1 MKPLVN
7 LAREPFRN
15 RRLFWLSVLAIC
27 GAATWF
33 GMQAKSER
41 LSLERQLATE
51 AESLRRAEKELGLVK
66 ANPANPAN
74 LKDPLTGKEASA
86 KQIAITPEENKE
98 LIAASDLIERR
109 AFSWSQLLNDIERHI
124 PRNVRVLRIA
134 VNKVNAKA
142 STRTATGAA
151 ADDQAVALTM
161 EVIGKSKTDV
171 TLMITDFERTGIF
184 TMTPREIKL
193 MEGIDDVAFTLDV
206 EYRPPVVDGFRPSK
220 NLTLAEKRQ

>member
-27 GAATWF
+27 GAAAWF
-33 GMQAKSER
+33 GMRAQSEKIS
-41 LSLERQLATE
+41 LSNQLTT
-51 AESLRRAEKELGLVK
+51 AELQLDKVKKELGLASPK
-66 ANPANPAN
+66 P
-74 LKDPLTGKEASA
+74 KDPLNGKSTPAS
-86 KQIAITPEENKE
+86 QITITPEENKE

-109 AFSWSQLLNDIERHI
+109 AFSWSQLLNDIEHHI

-142 STRTATGAA
+142 SARTAKSGAA
-151 ADDQAVALTM
+151 EDDHSVALTM

-171 TLMITDFERTGIF
+171 TMMITEFERTGTF
-184 TMTPREIKL
+184 TMTPREVKL
-193 MEGIDDVAFTLDV
+193 LEGVEDVSFTLDV
-206 EYRPPVVDGFRPSK
+206 EYRPPVVDGFRPSP
-220 NLTLAEKRQ
+220 NTLAEKRQ

>member
-33 GMQAKSER
+33 GMRAQSEKI
-41 LSLERQLATE
+41 SLDRQLAT
-51 AESLRRAEKELGLVK
+51 AELQLDKAKKELGLASPK
-66 ANPANPAN
+66 P
-74 LKDPLTGKEASA
+74 KDPLNGKNTPAS
-86 KQIAITPEENKE
+86 QITITPEENKE

-134 VNKVNAKA
+134 VNNVGAKPSA
-142 STRTATGAA
+142 RTANGVAA
-151 ADDQAVALTM
+151 EDDHSVALTM

-184 TMTPREIKL
+184 TMTPREVKL
-193 MEGIDDVAFTLDV
+193 MEGIEDVSFTLDV
-206 EYRPPVVDGFRPSK
+206 EYRPPVVDGFRAS
-220 NLTLAEKRQ
+220 NNTLAEKRQ

>member
-33 GMQAKSER
+33 GMQARSER
-41 LSLERQLATE
+41 LSLDRQLATE

-66 ANPANPAN
+66 ANP
-74 LKDPLTGKEASA
+74 KDPLTGKEASA

-109 AFSWSQLLNDIERHI
+109 AFSWSQLLNDIERQI

-134 VNKVNAKA
+134 VNKVNAKISA
-142 STRTATGAA
+142 RTANGVTV
-151 ADDQAVALTM
+151 ADDNSVALTM

-184 TMTPREIKL
+184 TMTPREIKIL
-193 MEGIDDVAFTLDV
+193 EGVEDVSFTLDV
-206 EYRPPVVDGFRPSK
+206 EYRPPMVDGFRPSK

>member
-27 GAATWF
+27 GAAAWF
-33 GMQAKSER
+33 GMRAQSEKI
-41 LSLERQLATE
+41 SLDRQLVT
-51 AESLRRAEKELGLVK
+51 AELQLDKAKKELGLASPIPQK
-66 ANPANPAN
+66 
-74 LKDPLTGKEASA
+74 LKDPLNGKETPAS
-86 KQIAITPEENKE
+86 QITITPEENKE

-134 VNKVNAKA
+134 VNKVNAKPA
-142 STRTATGAA
+142 ARAANGGAA
-151 ADDQAVALTM
+151 ADDHSVALTM

-171 TLMITDFERTGIF
+171 TMMITEFERTGIF
-184 TMTPREIKL
+184 TMTPREVKL
-193 MEGIDDVAFTLDV
+193 LEGIEDVAFTLDV
-206 EYRPPVVDGFRPSK
+206 EYRPPVVEGFRPTR
-220 NLTLAEKRQ
+220 NTLAEKRQ